1 MEQQQSGPIDSMIAG
16 GMVLAL
22 IGVMVLLTPL
32 VVNID
37 RNGLV
42 LDFIAGGLLLI
53 VGSGSLIMGLKRHG
67 RVKPPVQDSPN
78 DDVSNQPK
86 TTL

>member
-42 LDFIAGGLLLI
+42 LDFIAGGILLI
-53 VGSGSLIMGLKRHG
+53 VGSGSLIMGLKR
-67 RVKPPVQDSPN
+67 RSLVKSAVQDSPN
-78 DDVSNQPK
+78 KDLPDPGK